1 MKQLRQI
8 HSMMGWRGTAW
19 LAAGMAFS
27 MVYSGIELL
36 FAYFLAHLL
45 FLLQVSGSDP
55 ASPPL
60 LPLFFQT
67 KAGSLPFLLLI
78 GSVRVLLRIGATQSI
93 TFVTEIV
100 RSRLRFVL
108 FQRIYDFQLLR
119 ISQSEINTWLAEI
132 FPRTTEFTTA
142 GGNLLT
148 SALQVGF
155 FFAVML
161 ANSPLKALAGSA
173 ALLVLGP
180 VVGLTHRHVRN
191 LS

>member
-19 LAAGMAFS
+19 LAAGMTFS
-27 MVYSGIELL
+27 LIYSGVELL

-55 ASPPL
+55 APPPL
-60 LPLFFQT
+60 LPIFFQT

-78 GSVRVLLRIGATQSI
+78 GSVRVLLRIGATQSV

-108 FQRIYDFQLLR
+108 FARIYDFYLPV
-119 ISQSEINTWLAEI
+119 IYESELN
-132 FPRTTEFTTA
+132 
-142 GGNLLT
+142 
-148 SALQVGF
+148 
-155 FFAVML
+155 
-161 ANSPLKALAGSA
+161 
-173 ALLVLGP
+173 
-180 VVGLTHRHVRN
+180 
-191 LS
+191 